1 VNPLKFVSKPT
12 FAFVCI
18 VYGSTYVA
26 ANTITSFFEMR
37 KKDSFYPRLFG
48 TTVVNMSLGIAKDR
62 YFAKVFSKNA
72 APVFPLV
79 SWGLFVLRDLLTIGA
94 GFNFPSV
101 ASTYLQDAKIISSK
115 EDADKVA
122 QLSVPMA
129 AQLVLTP
136 IHLLALDIYNRAG
149 QTAPNRISYISNVLP
164 GALSIRLGRVLCA
177 YSIAGVSNKS
187 IKQALRDRFL

>member
-1 VNPLKFVSKPT
+1 M
-12 FAFVCI
+12 
-18 VYGSTYVA
+18 YGSTYVA
-26 ANTITSFFEMR
+26 ANTITSFFDMR

-48 TTVVNMSLGIAKDR
+48 TTIVNMSLGITKDR
-62 YFAKVFSKNA
+62 YFAKVFNKNS
-72 APVFPLV
+72 APVFPLA

-101 ASTYLQDAKIISSK
+101 ASAYLQDSKIISSK

-149 QTAPNRISYISNVLP
+149 QTAPNRVSYISNVLP